1 MRILHVSDCYLP
13 RLGGIE
19 LQVHD
24 LAARQR
30 QAGHDVQIL
39 TATPPA
45 ADPDARVRSVPSL
58 RGLPTPAGLSE
69 LADAVAVGDFDVVHG
84 HSSLVSPLAWA
95 AVRAAQRHRVPA
107 VLTMHSMAPTGLLAG
122 PLGRLLQPAADAA
135 LPTAV
140 STAAATAL
148 HRALDERPVRVL
160 PNGIDP
166 ARWRPR
172 HARLDTPVL
181 TIVSVMRL
189 AARKRPLPLLEML
202 VRIRQ
207 LVPADQPLRAVLVG
221 AGPLQASV
229 RRSIDALG
237 LSGWVTLSGRLTR
250 SEIQHLYEQSDLY
263 LAPARLESFG
273 IAALEARCAGLPVIA
288 MSEGGVGDF
297 IADGTDGFLVD
308 SDDDMARAGAALL
321 RSPARLRQM
330 QRHLLATEPPVTW
343 PAVLEAC
350 LEAYDAAAQERR
362 PAPAVRDTH
371 RRLPA
376 RR

>member
-1 MRILHVSDCYLP
+1 MRVLHVSDVYLP

-30 QAGHDVQIL
+30 QAGHEVQIL
-39 TATPPA
+39 TATPVGPE
-45 ADPDARVRSVPSL
+45 PHRGVRSVPSL
-58 RGLPTPAGLSE
+58 RGVPTPAGLAE
-69 LADAVAVGDFDVVHG
+69 LADVVAVGDFDVVHG

-95 AVRAAQRHRVPA
+95 GVRAAQRRGVPA
-107 VLTMHSMAPTGLLAG
+107 VLTMHSMAPAGMLAG
-122 PLGRLLQPAADAA
+122 PLGNLLQPAADAS

-148 HRALDERPVRVL
+148 HRALADSPVRVL
-160 PNGIDP
+160 PNGIDSQD
-166 ARWRPR
+166 WRPR
-172 HARLDTPVL
+172 HPRADTPVL

-189 AARKRPLPLLEML
+189 AARKRPLALLEML
-202 VRIRQ
+202 VRIRR
-207 LVPADQPLRAVLVG
+207 LVPASQPLRAVLVG
-221 AGPLQASV
+221 AGPLERSV
-229 RRSIDALG
+229 RRAIVKQG
-237 LSGWVTLSGRLTR
+237 LSDWVTLSGRLTR
-250 SEIQHLYEQSDLY
+250 AEIQHLYEQSDLY

-297 IADGTDGFLVD
+297 IGDGTEGFLVD
-308 SDDDMARAGAALL
+308 SDDDMARAGAGLL
-321 RSPARLRQM
+321 RSPVRLREM

-343 PAVLEAC
+343 PRVLDLC
-350 LEAYDAAAQERR
+350 LEAYAAAAQERR
-362 PAPAVRDTH
+362 PVASGVRES
-371 RRLPA
+371 A